1 VQCYFI
7 EKKTRFVEKILV
19 WKRGEIRI

>member
-7 EKKTRFVEKILV
+7 EKKARFVEKILV
-19 WKRGEIRI
+19 WKRREIRI